1 MARGD
6 EGNPACVGRHEF
18 GKAVGPFDDHQT
30 SRLVQ
35 FVVRRVP
42 DLGGRLRPVEIKV
55 KDGAPGGGIFVEEGE
70 GRAGGR
76 LGSAPACD
84 ESPYEVCFA
93 GPEIAGEGN
102 DCPGDE
108 ASAEVATGR
117 GRFVGVV

>member
-1 MARGD
+1 M
-6 EGNPACVGRHEF
+6 
-18 GKAVGPFDDHQT
+18 
-30 SRLVQ
+30 
-35 FVVRRVP
+35 
-42 DLGGRLRPVEIKV
+42 

-76 LGSAPACD
+76 LGSSPACN
-84 ESPYEVCFA
+84 ESPYEVRFA

-102 DCPGDE
+102 DRPGDE